1 MNASE
6 LGNHFRS
13 QQAAAPQVAPRTTD
27 IKQAPLLRQLDVV
40 AVDLNGLTF
49 SQAQA
54 AIRGE
59 LQGTGAGQPERRLVD
74 IHFHS
79 TYCLIFFS
87 Q

>member
-1 MNASE
+1 MNVSE

-13 QQAAAPQVAPRTTD
+13 QQPTTPQVSPRTTD
-27 IKQAPLLRQLDVV
+27 IKQSPLLRQLDVV

-54 AIRGE
+54 AIQGE
-59 LQGTGAGQPERRLVD
+59 LQSTAAAKPERRLVE
-74 IHFHS
+74 IFFHS

>member
-13 QQAAAPQVAPRTTD
+13 QQAQAPQVAPRTTD
-27 IKQAPLLRQLDVV
+27 IKQSPLLRQLDVV
-40 AVDLNGLTF
+40 AVDLNGLTYT
-49 SQAQA
+49 QAEA
-54 AIRGE
+54 AIQGE
-59 LQGTGAGQPERRLVD
+59 LQDYTTGPERRLVD